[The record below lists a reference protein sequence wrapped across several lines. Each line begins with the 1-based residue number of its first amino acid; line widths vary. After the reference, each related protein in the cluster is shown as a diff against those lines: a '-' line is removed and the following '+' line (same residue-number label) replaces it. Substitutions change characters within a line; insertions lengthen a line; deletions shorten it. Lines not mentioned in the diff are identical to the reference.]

1 MPLGCRVSAFEIAG
15 SDTTYDWERLPSEE
29 GGCERVT
36 VFPDG
41 VFERIPLGEMRRG
54 IVRELDAWK
63 PDAMAIAGWGT
74 ADARACLDWC
84 RKNGAKAIVMSETR
98 AADGR
103 RVWWKEWVKSRIVR
117 KFDAALCGGA
127 SHKRYLVQ
135 LGMPEERIAYGYNIV
150 DNEFFAV
157 AKALGLQEHRTMGP
171 QEDGA
176 PGGTTRAAN
185 LHEWGGDQGGG
196 SFARGGRSFEPRISQ
211 INTDSEPQNSRNDA
225 KNGNW
230 SDAQGTCAGASDSDS
245 LPSKLADSPVSESLI
260 RSADGPAGA
269 VVPPRTDNIELTAD
283 ETRCARA
290 LDEGLSTLVTSN
302 SPLATAPEALA
313 GPYFLAS
320 NRFVERKNLGLLI
333 RAYVRYVESLPAGKE
348 PWPMVL
354 LGDGELRGKLM
365 LLCEELGAQVFSG
378 DDLENLKRHPS
389 QRKIPAAR
397 GCVVFAGFRQIAE
410 LPAFYAGAG
419 AFVHPA
425 LEEPWGLVINEA
437 MASGLPVLSSRNVG
451 AAEELVVDGETG
463 YLFDSLNT
471 QEIADAMAKVVEMP
485 PEARSKM
492 RRAACEMVERKVPT
506 RAFGEGL
513 AKALRY

>member
-1 MPLGCRVSAFEIAG
+1 MPLGWRVSAFEIAG
-15 SDTTYDWERLPSEE
+15 SDTTYDWERLPAEVA
-29 GGCERVT
+29 GYERVT
-36 VFPDG
+36 VFPEG
-41 VFERIPLGEMRRG
+41 FFERIPLGEMRRG
-54 IVRELDAWK
+54 IVRALDALK

-157 AKALGLQEHRTMGP
+157 ARTSGLQEHRSVGP
-171 QEDGA
+171 Q
-176 PGGTTRAAN
+176 N
-185 LHEWGGDQGGG
+185 VG
-196 SFARGGRSFEPRISQ
+196 SKGERLGPPEPMRVEVEAGCSENAHGGRS
-211 INTDSEPQNSRNDA
+211 
-225 KNGNW
+225 
-230 SDAQGTCAGASDSDS
+230 
-245 LPSKLADSPVSESLI
+245 LAPV
-260 RSADGPAGA
+260 
-269 VVPPRTDNIELTAD
+269 
-283 ETRCARA
+283 
-290 LDEGLSTLVTSN
+290 
-302 SPLATAPEALA
+302 PEALA

-320 NRFVERKNLGLLI
+320 NRFVERKNLGRLI
-333 RAYVRYVESLPAGKE
+333 EAYARYVESLPAGEKS
-348 PWPMVL
+348 WPMVL

-365 LLCEELGAQVFSG
+365 ALCEDLGAQVFSG
-378 DDLENLKRHPS
+378 DHLENLKRHP
-389 QRKIPAAR
+389 QKLKIPAAR
-397 GCVVFAGFRQIAE
+397 GCVVFAGFRQISE

-451 AAEELVVDGETG
+451 AAEELVVDDVTG
-463 YLFDSLNT
+463 YLFDPMNT
-471 QEIADAMAKVVEMP
+471 QEIAAAMAKVVEIS
-485 PEARSKM
+485 PEARSKI
-492 RRAACEMVERKVPT
+492 RRASREILERKVPT

-513 AKALRY
+513 AKVLHC

>member
-1 MPLGCRVSAFEIAG
+1 MRLAIHFARLGPYHLARLRSACEVLMPLGWRVSAFEIAG
-15 SDTTYDWERLPSEE
+15 SDTTYDWERLPAEE

-157 AKALGLQEHRTMGP
+157 AKTLGLQEHRTMGP
-171 QEDGA
+171 QEVGSKGERVGA
-176 PGGTTRAAN
+176 PELKCTELEAG
-185 LHEWGGDQGGG
+185 
-196 SFARGGRSFEPRISQ
+196 
-211 INTDSEPQNSRNDA
+211 
-225 KNGNW
+225 
-230 SDAQGTCAGASDSDS
+230 CAEN
-245 LPSKLADSPVSESLI
+245 ADSGESLA
-260 RSADGPAGA
+260 SAPA
-269 VVPPRTDNIELTAD
+269 
-283 ETRCARA
+283 
-290 LDEGLSTLVTSN
+290 
-302 SPLATAPEALA
+302 ALA

-333 RAYVRYVESLPAGKE
+333 RAYARHVETLPAGKE

-354 LGDGELRGKLM
+354 LGDGDLRGELM
-365 LLCEELGAQVFSG
+365 VLCEELGAQVFSG
-378 DDLENLKRHPS
+378 DDSENLKRHPS

-451 AAEELVVDGETG
+451 AAEELVVDGVTG
-463 YLFDSLNT
+463 YLFDPMNT
-471 QEIADAMAKVVEMP
+471 QEIADAMAKVVEML